1 MSNQAMMKM
10 LERATSD
17 AAFATGLVESVG
29 NKEGAAAL
37 DAVTAYGNA
46 NGYEITQEDATEMQR
61 QLIDSANSPDGDL
74 DDSDL
79 ENVSG
84 GVGSGAL
91 AGLLGGGA
99 LNNILDQNWRMGGGV
114 RSQDASPLESF
125 IKKW

>member
-1 MSNQAMMKM
+1 MMKM
-10 LERATSD
+10 LERATND

-61 QLIDSANSPDGDL
+61 QLMDSTNTPDGDL

-84 GVGSGAL
+84 GVGAL

-99 LNNILDQNWRMGGGV
+99 LNNILDQSWRMGGGV
-114 RSQDASPLESF
+114 RTQDVSPLESF

>member
-61 QLIDSANSPDGDL
+61 QLMDSTNTPDGDL

-84 GVGSGAL
+84 GVGAL

-114 RSQDASPLESF
+114 RAQDASPLESF

>member
-61 QLIDSANSPDGDL
+61 QLMDSTNTPDGDL

-84 GVGSGAL
+84 GVGAL

-99 LNNILDQNWRMGGGV
+99 LNNILDQSWRMGGGV
-114 RSQDASPLESF
+114 RAQDVSPLESF

>member
-1 MSNQAMMKM
+1 MMKM

-61 QLIDSANSPDGDL
+61 QLMDSTNTPDGDL

-84 GVGSGAL
+84 GVGAL
-91 AGLLGGGA
+91 AGLVGGGA

>member
-61 QLIDSANSPDGDL
+61 QLIDSGNSLDGDL

-84 GVGSGAL
+84 GVGAL
-91 AGLLGGGA
+91 AGLVGGGA
-99 LNNILDQNWRMGGGV
+99 LNNILDQNWRLGGGI
-114 RSQDASPLESF
+114 RTQDVTPLESF

>member
-61 QLIDSANSPDGDL
+61 QLIDSGNSPDGDL

-84 GVGSGAL
+84 GVGAL
-91 AGLLGGGA
+91 AGLVGGGA

-114 RSQDASPLESF
+114 RTQDVTPLESF